1 MSDGLLKKRIAEK
14 THEYQ
19 FVESIGG
26 IAYLEDGIKATD
38 FEEILDEAK
47 QDFIFKMKGLDT
59 DNPQYNE
66 IETFLKIRSDIFVWK
81 WFERWF
87 GDIEK

>member
-1 MSDGLLKKRIAEK
+1 MRSGESKYKGKIMERISEERWK
-14 THEYQ
+14 LSTNYLPQH
-19 FVESIGG
+19 V
-26 IAYLEDGIKATD
+26 IAKV
-38 FEEILDEAK
+38 LDEAK

-66 IETFLKIRSDIFVWK
+66 IETFLKIRSDIFVWE

-87 GDIEK
+87 GDVEK